1 MKNIIVLF
9 FAFFVVTAAANAQSK
24 YKTDVSIREQIVNNS
39 VPGAQYRDASVKGK
53 KSGTAQPQ
61 TSVGAQIKGNA
72 VPGVRYKTAN
82 SGGSEAKQ
90 PETTKQVV
98 ASDKKAEKLP
108 EPKPQKAQQVPQ
120 QLTQ

>member
-9 FAFFVVTAAANAQSK
+9 FAFFAVTAAANAQSK
-24 YKTDVSIREQIVNNS
+24 YKTDVSIREQIVNNR
-39 VPGAQYRDASVKGK
+39 VQGAQYRDASVKGK
-53 KSGTAQPQ
+53 KSGTVQQ

-72 VPGVRYKTAN
+72 VPGVRYKTTN
-82 SGGSEAKQ
+82 SGGNEATQ
-90 PETTKQVV
+90 PEAAAKV

-108 EPKPQKAQQVPQ
+108 EPKPQKAQEVPQ